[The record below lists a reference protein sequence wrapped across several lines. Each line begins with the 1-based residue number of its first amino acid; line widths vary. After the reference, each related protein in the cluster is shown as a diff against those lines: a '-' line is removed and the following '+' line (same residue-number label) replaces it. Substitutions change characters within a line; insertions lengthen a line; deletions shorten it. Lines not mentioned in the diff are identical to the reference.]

1 MKLTRIY
8 AQKSSEIKRN
18 LVALLTVFLF
28 IANGSFSYGIQ
39 QPADTSELPLEK
51 LYLHL
56 DKSFYTAGESIWF
69 KAYLMDGRTYTP
81 TALSE
86 VVYVELIGPNGT
98 ILSKNVLKTN
108 NGSAAG
114 DFELSDVPLSGTY
127 SIRAYT
133 NYMRNFGEDNDYTK
147 HIFVNTGESDP
158 LVNNTSEN
166 IETALDIQF
175 FPEGGHAI
183 NGFLNPIAFK
193 VLDSDGNSI
202 SVSGTIK
209 DDMGNQ
215 ITNFSTS
222 HLGMGLFHFI
232 PKPNRSYSAHLTHH
246 GEKLHF
252 DLPDIKQRGVLMTVS
267 NLQDYYKIE
276 LRATS
281 DIKLKDY
288 ALVGKQEGTVQFNLA
303 VNANKQENTTIV
315 KLAKDIVDEGTL
327 ELTLWNDQKQ
337 PIAERLLF
345 HENANSTK
353 EVTIASA
360 KNSYER
366 RELVVLEI
374 DMNSKDLDPLN
385 TDMSLSVSNTV
396 VNADENYAVDIK
408 TYMLL
413 NSVVKG
419 KIEQPGYYF
428 NSDMPER
435 KEHLDLLMRT
445 QGWRQYVV
453 EDKLMESADYFL
465 PEKGISL
472 SGKVV
477 SATNSS
483 EPLTGSV
490 SLTAN
495 NQEEMIQDRA
505 KTDAEGTFRFRDL
518 NFTDSTTV
526 LLSANVYHPKRKRN
540 PTSKYNII
548 LDTLRS
554 PIVHP
559 MNGNAFINTI
569 PPKAFNSINEIN
581 RPFLYDDDTIALEE
595 VLIEAEKVEKKDTY
609 VQKRKKV
616 LYREPSQ
623 TVDFEN
629 FSELGFTNLLD
640 ALAGRVPG
648 LTVRGM
654 TTGQRFVYLRAAS
667 SLSDANPESGPGA
680 GSALVLL
687 DGTPVGGD
695 ILQQMLP
702 SNVDFID
709 VLKGPR
715 AAIYGSRAAN
725 GVVAIFSKDGTEKA
739 TMRGQLGGS
748 LNFQYP
754 GYDYS
759 RRFYEPKYD
768 ANQSKPVANDNRTTL
783 LWKPY
788 IKLDE
793 NGKALVS
800 FYVGDTLGD
809 YQVVLEGMSSEGTPI
824 TTKANFEVLVEL

>member
-1 MKLTRIY
+1 MKLTRLY
-8 AQKSSEIKRN
+8 AQKRTIINRGV
-18 LVALLTVFLF
+18 VALLTIILS
-28 IANGSFSYGIQ
+28 IANGSFAYGKQ
-39 QPADTSELPLEK
+39 ELVVNDELPLEQ

-56 DKSFYTAGESIWF
+56 DKSFYAAGESIWF
-69 KAYLMDGRTYTP
+69 KAYLMDGRTHTP

-86 VVYVELIGPNGT
+86 VVYVELIGSSGT
-98 ILSKNVLKTN
+98 ILSKNVLKTKD
-108 NGSAAG
+108 GSAAG
-114 DFELSDVPLSGTY
+114 DIKLSDVPASGIY

-133 NYMRNFGEDNDYTK
+133 NYMRNFGAEHYYTK

-158 LVNNTSEN
+158 MVNYSSTNQDN
-166 IETALDIQF
+166 ALDMQF
-175 FPEGGHAI
+175 FPEGGYAI

-193 VLDSDGNSI
+193 VLDSDGNGV
-202 SVSGTIK
+202 SVSGQIK
-209 DDMGNQ
+209 DDLGNQ
-215 ITNFSTS
+215 VTNFSTT

-232 PKPNRSYSAHLTHH
+232 PKPDKTYSAHLNHN
-246 GEKLHF
+246 GEELQF
-252 DLPDIKQRGVLMTVS
+252 ELPTPKDRGVLMTVL
-267 NLQDYYKIE
+267 NFEDFYKIE

-281 DIKLKDY
+281 DIQLKDY
-288 ALVGKQEGTVQFNLA
+288 MLVGKQKGAVQFNLA
-303 VNANKQENTTIV
+303 VNANKQENTTLI
-315 KLAKDIVDEGTL
+315 KLAKDIVNEGTL
-327 ELTLWNDQKQ
+327 ELTLWNDQQQ

-345 HENANSTK
+345 HESGDFNEK
-353 EVTIASA
+353 VTVKSS
-360 KNSYER
+360 KNSFEK
-366 RELVVLEI
+366 RELVTLEI
-374 DMNSKDLDPLN
+374 AVNNMGFNAAN
-385 TDMSLSVSNTV
+385 TDMSLSVSNAL
-396 VNADENYAVDIK
+396 VNVDNNHALDIK
-408 TYMLL
+408 TYTQL
-413 NSVVKG
+413 SAVVRG

-428 NSDMPER
+428 NSDAPER
-435 KEHLDLLMRT
+435 KANLDLLMRT

-453 EDKLMESADYFL
+453 QNKPMASADYFL

-472 SGKVV
+472 SGQVV

-495 NQEEMIQDRA
+495 NQEEMIQDRT
-505 KTDAEGTFRFRDL
+505 KTDADGRFRFRDL

-526 LLSANVYHPKRKRN
+526 LLSANVYHPKKKRN

-559 MNGNAFINTI
+559 MNGKAFINTI
-569 PPKAFNSINEIN
+569 PPKAFNSVNEIN
-581 RPFLYDDDTIALEE
+581 RPFLYDDDTIVLEE
-595 VLIEAEKVEKKDTY
+595 VLIKAEKMEKKDSY

-616 LYREPSQ
+616 LYREPSH

-648 LTVRGM
+648 LTVRRM
-654 TTGQRFVYLRAAS
+654 TTGERFVYLRAAS
-667 SLSDANPESGPGA
+667 SLSDADPESGPGA

-725 GVVAIFSKDGTEKA
+725 GVVAIFSKDGTENTISRAK
-739 TMRGQLGGS
+739 LGGS

-768 ANQSKPVANDNRTTL
+768 SNQSKPVANDNRTTL

-788 IKLDE
+788 VELDE

-800 FYVGDTLGD
+800 FYAGDTLGD
-809 YQVVLEGMSSEGTPI
+809 YQVVLEGMSSEGIPI
-824 TTKANFEVLVEL
+824 ATKANFEVLVEL

>member
-1 MKLTRIY
+1 MALTRLN
-8 AQKSSEIKRN
+8 AKKGQVLKRN
-18 LVALLTVFLF
+18 LVALLSIFLF
-28 IANGSFSYGIQ
+28 IANSSFSYGKQ
-39 QPADTSELPLEK
+39 QPDDIKELPLEK
-51 LYLHL
+51 IYLHL
-56 DKSFYTAGESIWF
+56 DKSFYAAGESIWF
-69 KAYLMDGRTYTP
+69 KAYLMDGRTHTP

-86 VVYVELIGPNGT
+86 VVYVELIGPSGT
-98 ILSKNVLKTN
+98 IISKNVLKTKD
-108 NGSAAG
+108 GSAAG

-133 NYMRNFGEDNDYTK
+133 NYMRNFGTDNYYTK
-147 HIFVNTGESDP
+147 YIFVDTGESDP
-158 LVNNTSEN
+158 LVNNTSVN
-166 IETALDIQF
+166 QETALDIQF

-202 SVSGTIK
+202 SVSGNIM
-209 DDMGNQ
+209 DDTGNQ

-232 PKPNRSYSAHLTHH
+232 PKPDRTYSAHLTHH

-252 DLPDIKQRGVLMTVS
+252 ELPDIKQGGVLMTVS

-281 DIKLKDY
+281 DIRLKDY
-288 ALVGKQEGTVQFNLA
+288 ALVGKQKGTVQFNLA
-303 VNANKQENTTIV
+303 VNTIKQENTTIV
-315 KLAKDIVDEGTL
+315 KLAKDILDEGTL

-337 PIAERLLF
+337 PIAERLLY
-345 HENANSTK
+345 HENANTAK
-353 EVTIASA
+353 EVTIAST
-360 KNSYER
+360 KNSYEK

-374 DMNSKDLDPLN
+374 DMNTKDLDPLT
-385 TDMSLSVSNTV
+385 TDMSISVSNTV

-408 TYMLL
+408 TYTLL
-413 NSVVKG
+413 SSVVKG

-428 NSDMPER
+428 NSDAPER

-477 SATNSS
+477 SATNSKG
-483 EPLTGSV
+483 PLTGSV

-495 NQEEMIQDRA
+495 NQEEMIQDRT
-505 KTDAEGTFRFRDL
+505 KTNEDGTFRFRDL

-526 LLSANVYHPKRKRN
+526 LLNAHVYHPKRKRN

-548 LDTLRS
+548 MDALNS
-554 PIVHP
+554 PVVLP
-559 MNGNAFINTI
+559 MNGNTFVNTI
-569 PPKAFNSINEIN
+569 PPKAFNRVNEIN

-595 VLIEAEKVEKKDTY
+595 VLIKAEKVEKKDAY
-609 VQKRKKV
+609 EKKRKMV
-616 LYREPSQ
+616 LYNEPSQ
-623 TVDFEN
+623 TVDFKN
-629 FSELGFTNLLD
+629 LGEMGFPNLLQ
-640 ALAGRVPG
+640 ALQGRVPG
-648 LTVRGM
+648 LTVRG
-654 TTGQRFVYLRAAS
+654 GFVHLR
-667 SLSDANPESGPGA
+667 G

-687 DGTPVGGD
+687 DGTPVSPT
-695 ILQQMLP
+695 ILQQILP
-702 SNVDFID
+702 SDIDFID
-709 VLKGPR
+709 VIKGPR

-739 TMRGQLGGS
+739 NTRAQLVGS

-754 GYDYS
+754 GYDYPKK
-759 RRFYEPKYD
+759 FYEPKYGP
-768 ANQSKPVANDNRTTL
+768 NESKTVANDNRTTL

-788 IKLDE
+788 VKIDE

-800 FYVGDTLGD
+800 FYAGDTLGD
-809 YQVVLEGMSSEGTPI
+809 YQVVLEGMTYDGTPKAI
-824 TTKANFEVLVEL
+824 KANFEVLVEL